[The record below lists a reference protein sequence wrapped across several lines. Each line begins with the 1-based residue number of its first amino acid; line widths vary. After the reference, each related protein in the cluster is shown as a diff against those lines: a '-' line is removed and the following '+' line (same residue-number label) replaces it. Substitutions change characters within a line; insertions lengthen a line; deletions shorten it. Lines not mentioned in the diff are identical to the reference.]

1 MNPKLAPCTCLSWSW
16 QSFPFCSFDERGP
29 VLLKRAIEAFR
40 GSARPGRGRKVELA
54 QRDPLWPMRCDL
66 GPKWSQFMTKVIP
79 TFPQVIYAQSDP
91 KWSPYRSNIPD
102 KMLTWRPSGP
112 QTVGPQARGPASP
125 RWARISPPARGPAR
139 ARASLGQSG
148 DQCRSTCPTYCRL
161 GKLVT
166 LFGTFLWCRSCPTF
180 DCLMPIVQFLFTW
193 RLHRPQLLMYCQ
205 TPNLN
210 NRPQIWSH
218 GEIRWEQLRE
228 PAPFSHHVLQLSQC
242 CRWK

>member
-1 MNPKLAPCTCLSWSW
+1 LNLWNFLPRDHAFDWIKHHSGQGLWLFMPKVILIC
-16 QSFPFCSFDERGP
+16 
-29 VLLKRAIEAFR
+29 
-40 GSARPGRGRKVELA
+40 A

-79 TFPQVIYAQSDP
+79 TFPRVIYAQSDP
-91 KWSPYRSNIPD
+91 KWSPYQIYPMKCWPED
-102 KMLTWRPSGP
+102 PGP
-112 QTVGPQARGPASP
+112 ANRGPASP
-125 RWARISPPARGPAR
+125 RARKPAMGPYKPAR

-148 DQCRSTCPTYCRL
+148 DQCRSTCPTYCHL

-166 LFGTFLWCRSCPTF
+166 LFGTFLWCKSCPTF

-228 PAPFSHHVLQLSQC
+228 PAPFLHHVLQLSQF